1 MKKWAKVVL
10 WFIGVTSVIGVGL
23 ILIGMQMH
31 NKSEN
36 FVRTEGNFT
45 NVRTLMSSD
54 KVLCSGSAT
63 GMIVAE
69 YDSEKPSYYPVC
81 SPLFGEAT
89 VGKWQD

>member
-1 MKKWAKVVL
+1 MKKWVKVVL
-10 WFIGVTSVIGVGL
+10 WFMGITSISGVGL

-31 NKSEN
+31 NKSED
-36 FVRTEGNFT
+36 FVRTEGHFK
-45 NVRTLMSSD
+45 NVRTLKSSD